1 MPELLIVV
9 AVVIAGLYCG
19 LLLIAWRLGDRL
31 MFPAPGPS
39 YRPDSLDGLITLR
52 SADGTALIALHLPN
66 ASARFTILYS
76 HGNGEDLGNVL
87 PVLEAIQELG
97 FAVFAYDYR
106 GYGKSEGRANAE
118 GVALDAEAA
127 YDHLTRELAV
137 PAERIILW
145 GRSVGGGPTVHLASS
160 RPCAGMVLEATF
172 TSAFC
177 VVTNRPIL
185 PFDRFRNQ
193 KLLRGMS
200 VPTLFI
206 HGRKDRI
213 VPFVHGERNFACAA
227 EPKRSLWIERA
238 GHNDLWLV
246 ARDEISRTLVE
257 FAASLDGGAQ
267 PRQQPRR
274 AAGA

>member
-1 MPELLIVV
+1 MPELLVV
-9 AVVIAGLYCG
+9 LALIAVALYAGLA
-19 LLLIAWRLGDRL
+19 LIAWRLGDRL

-39 YRPDSLDGLITLR
+39 YRPDSIDGLVTLR
-52 SADGTALIALHLPN
+52 SADGTGLAALHLPEPR
-66 ASARFTILYS
+66 ARHTILYS

-87 PVLEAIQELG
+87 PVLEMIQGLG

-127 YDHLTRELAV
+127 YDHVTRELGV

-160 RPCAGMVLEATF
+160 RACAGMVLEATF

-227 EPKRSLWIERA
+227 EPKRSLWIDGA

-246 ARDEISRTLVE
+246 ARDEISRALVDFAGSLSGDPRRE
-257 FAASLDGGAQ
+257 STRAAS
-267 PRQQPRR
+267 
-274 AAGA
+274 